1 MGFDIVHIN
10 LHKTF
15 SQPHGGGGP
24 GGGPIAV
31 AKRLEP
37 FLPVPAVV
45 RDGDRFRLDYDR
57 PQTIGKVRGFL
68 GPFGVFV
75 RSYAFIKAYGP
86 QLREMSE
93 VAVLNANYLLA
104 RLRDA
109 YELPYDR
116 LCMHEFVLS
125 ARKLKREHGV
135 TALDV
140 AKRLMDYGF
149 HPPTVYFPL
158 VVPEALMIEPTETE
172 AKETLDEFADAMIAI
187 AREAAEDPELAKSA
201 PHGRAVG
208 RLDEVKAV
216 KRVVVRYLLR
226 RAPGPV
232 GRARGGRRGRGSQGR
247 LMIDLRSDTKTQP
260 TQEMRAAI
268 AAAEVGDEQRRE
280 DPTVNRLEAMAA
292 ELLGQP
298 EAVFVPTA
306 TMANEIALRVLGE
319 PGDEVVAEQ
328 NSHIFISEL
337 GGPAVFAGLMTRQL
351 PCVAGRFT
359 PEQLRETVR
368 PGDGTHTPATRI
380 VSVENTHNA
389 SGGRV
394 WPLDEVEAIVATARE
409 LELRLHL
416 DGARVLNAATALG
429 VPAAEIGQHF
439 DTVTLCLS
447 KGLGCPLGALVAG
460 SPELMAKARRLKH
473 QFGGAMRQ
481 AGIVA
486 AAGVY
491 ALEHHVDRLAEDHLR
506 ARRLAE
512 GLYDA
517 GVPVDLEQVETNF
530 VQVDVGPLGLGPLEA
545 LERLSQQGVG
555 LSMTVHPTILR
566 AVTHLDVDDQDIE
579 RAVELIPRALGALAP
594 A

>member
-1 MGFDIVHIN
+1 
-10 LHKTF
+10 
-15 SQPHGGGGP
+15 
-24 GGGPIAV
+24 
-31 AKRLEP
+31 
-37 FLPVPAVV
+37 
-45 RDGDRFRLDYDR
+45 
-57 PQTIGKVRGFL
+57 
-68 GPFGVFV
+68 
-75 RSYAFIKAYGP
+75 
-86 QLREMSE
+86 
-93 VAVLNANYLLA
+93 
-104 RLRDA
+104 
-109 YELPYDR
+109 
-116 LCMHEFVLS
+116 
-125 ARKLKREHGV
+125 
-135 TALDV
+135 
-140 AKRLMDYGF
+140 
-149 HPPTVYFPL
+149 
-158 VVPEALMIEPTETE
+158 
-172 AKETLDEFADAMIAI
+172 
-187 AREAAEDPELAKSA
+187 
-201 PHGRAVG
+201 
-208 RLDEVKAV
+208 
-216 KRVVVRYLLR
+216 
-226 RAPGPV
+226 
-232 GRARGGRRGRGSQGR
+232 
-247 LMIDLRSDTKTQP
+247 MIDLRSDTKTQP

-359 PEQLRETVR
+359 PEQLRETMR
-368 PGDGTHTPATRI
+368 QGDNTHTPATKI

-394 WPLDEVEAIVATARE
+394 WPLDEIEAIAATARE
-409 LELRLHL
+409 LGLRLHL

-429 VPAAEIGQHF
+429 VPAAEIGGQF

-460 SPELMAKARRLKH
+460 SPESMAKARRLKH

-491 ALEHHVDRLAEDHLR
+491 ALEHHLDRLADDHVR

-512 GLYDA
+512 GLHDA

-530 VQVDVGPLGLGPLEA
+530 VQVDVGPLGLTPAEA
-545 LERLSQQGVG
+545 LERLAQQGVG

-566 AVTHLDVDDQDIE
+566 AVTHLDIDDDDVE

>member
-1 MGFDIVHIN
+1 
-10 LHKTF
+10 
-15 SQPHGGGGP
+15 
-24 GGGPIAV
+24 
-31 AKRLEP
+31 
-37 FLPVPAVV
+37 
-45 RDGDRFRLDYDR
+45 
-57 PQTIGKVRGFL
+57 
-68 GPFGVFV
+68 
-75 RSYAFIKAYGP
+75 
-86 QLREMSE
+86 
-93 VAVLNANYLLA
+93 
-104 RLRDA
+104 
-109 YELPYDR
+109 
-116 LCMHEFVLS
+116 
-125 ARKLKREHGV
+125 
-135 TALDV
+135 
-140 AKRLMDYGF
+140 
-149 HPPTVYFPL
+149 
-158 VVPEALMIEPTETE
+158 
-172 AKETLDEFADAMIAI
+172 
-187 AREAAEDPELAKSA
+187 
-201 PHGRAVG
+201 
-208 RLDEVKAV
+208 
-216 KRVVVRYLLR
+216 
-226 RAPGPV
+226 
-232 GRARGGRRGRGSQGR
+232 
-247 LMIDLRSDTKTQP
+247 MIDLRSDTKTKP
-260 TQEMRAAI
+260 SPEMRAAI

-292 ELLGQP
+292 GLLGQE
-298 EAVFVPTA
+298 EAVYVPTA

-328 NSHIFISEL
+328 NSHIFLSEL

-359 PEQLRETVR
+359 PEQLRETTR
-368 PGDGTHTPATRI
+368 RGDNTHTPATRI

-416 DGARVLNAATALG
+416 DGARLLNAATALG
-429 VPAAEIGQHF
+429 VPAGEIGRHF

-491 ALEHHVDRLAEDHLR
+491 ALEHHVDRLADDHLR
-506 ARRLAE
+506 ARQLAE
-512 GLYDA
+512 GLHEA

-530 VQVDVGPLGLGPLEA
+530 VQVDVGPLGLGPEQA

-566 AVTHLDVDDQDIE
+566 AVTHLDIGDEDVE
-579 RAVELIPRALGALAP
+579 RAVELIPRALGALAR